1 MVQSVE
7 FGQFLRSR
15 RDRLCPE
22 EVGLPP
28 DPRPRRVRG
37 LRRQEVA
44 QLAGVSTEYYTRLEQ
59 GRGGNVSESVLTAIA
74 TALRLDAIERGHLFD
89 LGGMNNGVRRPPLPQ
104 RVHPGWHRLLDSLA
118 LPAFVLGRRMDVLA
132 SNPIARLLLTDFDAL
147 PPRERNFARFMFLD
161 PAARSLCRD
170 WAEVAA
176 ETVAIL
182 RLDAGRH
189 PGDRQLEEL
198 VTELAAGSPEFA
210 RWWADQRVSERT
222 RGTKRYRHP
231 VVGDLTVDYEAMQS
245 PGDPDMSLFVYSA
258 EPGSTSERALRELA
272 RRALAAEPI
281 ECAPGQ
287 VTTGPHAQS
296 APPHGLP

>member
-1 MVQSVE
+1 MMWLVLQGVE

-15 RDRLCPE
+15 RNRLHPE
-22 EVGLPP
+22 DVGLGP
-28 DPRPRRVRG
+28 DPRRRRVSG

-59 GRGGNVSESVLTAIA
+59 GRGGNVSESVLTSIA
-74 TALRLDAIERGHLFD
+74 AALRLDATERTHLFD
-89 LGGMNNGVRRPPLPQ
+89 LGGAANGARRAALPQ
-104 RVHPGWHRLLDSLA
+104 RVHPGWRRLLAGLS

-132 SNPIARLLLTDFDAL
+132 TNATARALITDFEAL
-147 PPRERNFARFMFLD
+147 PAHERNFARFMFLD

-189 PGDRQLEEL
+189 RGDERLAALVGEL
-198 VTELAAGSPEFA
+198 SAGSPEFG
-210 RWWADQRVSERT
+210 RWWAEQRVSERT

-231 VVGDLTVDYEAMQS
+231 LVGDVTIDYEALQS
-245 PGDPDMSLFVYSA
+245 PGDPDTSLFVYSA
-258 EPGSTSERALRELA
+258 EPGSRSERALQELA
-272 RRALAAEPI
+272 RLVAQAGPAGLTRAARPRAS
-281 ECAPGQ
+281 G
-287 VTTGPHAQS
+287 
-296 APPHGLP
+296 